1 MRNTLK
7 NNLKVSTR
15 RKWQSCLKANLDEFQ
30 HEDVF
35 SGGPKLRGIF
45 ESLIVFGVLT
55 GLLLPARLL
64 FVEYVSDNWFGS
76 LGIISAISI
85 SVIILVKKKKLG
97 FFGPMMERQIYKF
110 QKGKRGLIVFGES
123 VFLLSILGLM
133 IFAIDQGNSVYSD
146 LKFQNIKNAP
156 SSSAEQVL
164 ESASELDTSDWVMGF
179 LMAPV
184 MFLTAFPQMSA
195 GIASVDQSLDGW
207 LMHFYT
213 VGFIEYLEL
222 FGILIYYKISFRK
235 KLQSPVKSTLYTKAA
250 L

>member
-1 MRNTLK
+1 M
-7 NNLKVSTR
+7 
-15 RKWQSCLKANLDEFQ
+15 
-30 HEDVF
+30 
-35 SGGPKLRGIF
+35 
-45 ESLIVFGVLT
+45 T

-76 LGIISAISI
+76 LGIITLISI
-85 SVIILVKKKKLG
+85 SVIVLVKKKKMG
-97 FFGPMMERQIYKF
+97 FFGPMVERQIYKF
-110 QKGKRGLIVFGES
+110 QKGKRGLVVFSES
-123 VFLLSILGLM
+123 VFLLSILAIM
-133 IFAIDQGNSVYSD
+133 IFAIDQGNSTYSD

-164 ESASELDTSDWVMGF
+164 ESARDFDTSDWIIGF

-213 VGFIEYLEL
+213 VGFVEYAEML
-222 FGILIYYKISFRK
+222 GILIFYKISFRK
-235 KLQSPVKSTLYTKAA
+235 KMLSPALSTLYTKTP
-250 L
+250 LYNTIK

>member
-1 MRNTLK
+1 M
-7 NNLKVSTR
+7 
-15 RKWQSCLKANLDEFQ
+15 
-30 HEDVF
+30 
-35 SGGPKLRGIF
+35 RGIF
-45 ESLIVFGVLT
+45 ESLIVFGVMT

-64 FVEYVSDNWFGS
+64 FVEYISNNWFGS

-85 SVIILVKKKKLG
+85 LVIILARKKKLG
-97 FFGPMMERQIYKF
+97 FFGPMFERQIYKF
-110 QKGKRGLIVFGES
+110 QKGKRGLLVIGES
-123 VFLLSILGLM
+123 VFVLLMLGSM

-146 LKFQNIKNAP
+146 IKLQTIENSP
-156 SSSAEQVL
+156 PTNPEQII
-164 ESASELDTSDWVMGF
+164 ELTNEWEAFDWIVGF
-179 LMAPV
+179 LMVPV
-184 MFLTAFPQMSA
+184 MFITAFPQMSA

>member
-1 MRNTLK
+1 M
-7 NNLKVSTR
+7 
-15 RKWQSCLKANLDEFQ
+15 
-30 HEDVF
+30 
-35 SGGPKLRGIF
+35 RGIF
-45 ESLIVFGVLT
+45 ESLIVFGVMT

-97 FFGPMMERQIYKF
+97 FFGLIFERQIHKF
-110 QKGKRGLIVFGES
+110 QKGKRGLVVFGES
-123 VFLLSILGLM
+123 IFLLLILGVM

-156 SSSAEQVL
+156 SDSAEQIL
-164 ESASELDTSDWVMGF
+164 ESVNDLDASDWAIRF

-184 MFLTAFPQMSA
+184 MFITAFPQMSA
-195 GIASVDQSLDGW
+195 SIASVDQSLDGW

-213 VGFIEYLEL
+213 VGFVEYLEL
-222 FGILIYYKISFRK
+222 LGILIYYRISFRRK
-235 KLQSPVKSTLYTKAA
+235 MKSTAITALYKKAPIHNTVK
-250 L
+250 

>member
-1 MRNTLK
+1 M
-7 NNLKVSTR
+7 NL
-15 RKWQSCLKANLDEFQ
+15 
-30 HEDVF
+30 
-35 SGGPKLRGIF
+35 
-45 ESLIVFGVLT
+45 
-55 GLLLPARLL
+55 
-64 FVEYVSDNWFGS
+64 SDNWFGS

-85 SVIILVKKKKLG
+85 LVIILARKKKLG
-97 FFGPMMERQIYKF
+97 FFGPMFERQIYKF
-110 QKGKRGLIVFGES
+110 QKGKRGLLVIGES
-123 VFLLSILGLM
+123 VFVLLMLGSM

-146 LKFQNIKNAP
+146 IKLQTIENSP
-156 SSSAEQVL
+156 PTNPEQIL
-164 ESASELDTSDWVMGF
+164 ELTNEWEASDWIVGF
-179 LMAPV
+179 LMVPV
-184 MFLTAFPQMSA
+184 MFITAFPQMSA

>member
-1 MRNTLK
+1 M
-7 NNLKVSTR
+7 
-15 RKWQSCLKANLDEFQ
+15 
-30 HEDVF
+30 
-35 SGGPKLRGIF
+35 
-45 ESLIVFGVLT
+45 T

-64 FVEYVSDNWFGS
+64 FVEYISNNWFGS

-85 SVIILVKKKKLG
+85 LVIILARKKKLG
-97 FFGPMMERQIYKF
+97 FFGPMFERQIYKF
-110 QKGKRGLIVFGES
+110 QKGKRGLLVIGES
-123 VFLLSILGLM
+123 VFVLLMLGSM

-146 LKFQNIKNAP
+146 IKLQTIENSP
-156 SSSAEQVL
+156 PTNPEQIL
-164 ESASELDTSDWVMGF
+164 ELTNEWEASDWIVGF
-179 LMAPV
+179 LMVPV
-184 MFLTAFPQMSA
+184 MFITAFPQMSA